1 MGALPP
7 LGSAGPGDA
16 GGLALRRERSAAN
29 EGLTGRSCDG
39 ARRGSADAPAPLL
52 SGSYL
57 KKKKGNVTRECKCF
71 ANKHNIHRQPNNKGL
86 NKQRQVHPHP
96 RTLYD
101 NEAHRQQTP
110 SRPQQSKT
118 KQATQAKP
126 AAESAHNIRAA
137 VEPSSPPRAFGGKMK
152 ISFPSQTQS
161 QMRNI
166 KSDQ

>member
-57 KKKKGNVTRECKCF
+57 KKRKEMLHENENALQT
-71 ANKHNIHRQPNNKGL
+71 NII
-86 NKQRQVHPHP
+86 
-96 RTLYD
+96 YID
-101 NEAHRQQTP
+101 NQT
-110 SRPQQSKT
+110 T
-118 KQATQAKP
+118 K
-126 AAESAHNIRAA
+126 
-137 VEPSSPPRAFGGKMK
+137 
-152 ISFPSQTQS
+152 
-161 QMRNI
+161 
-166 KSDQ
+166 D